1 MKGKDFVP
9 HRDDTFLDWI
19 RNFIAV
25 IIAHAAAWLVP
36 AELVSALQTQLA
48 AFEDALALA
57 KAGNHGKVDVANK
70 NAAKEILMHTAR
82 DVTKRFLAWNPAVSD
97 AERELL
103 GVTVHDTVRTSIAA
117 PKTRPEFTYKVIDL
131 LRLLIDFFD
140 QGSTSHAIPYG
151 YNGAVFF
158 YTVADALVTDYALL
172 DKTLLLTRSPF
183 TLELPPETR
192 GKVLSGAMQWQNE
205 KGEKGPWSEIQ
216 SVVIP

>member
-9 HRDDTFLDWI
+9 QRDDTFLDWI

-25 IIAHAAAWLVP
+25 IVANAVAWLVP
-36 AELVSALQTQLA
+36 AELVSALQAQLTD
-48 AFEDALALA
+48 FESKLAIA
-57 KAGNHGKVDVANK
+57 KSSNRGKVDVANK
-70 NAAKEILMHTAR
+70 NAAKEILKHTAR
-82 DVTKRFLAWNPAVSD
+82 DVTKRFLAWSPAVSD

-103 GVTVHDTVRTSIAA
+103 GITVHDTVRTSIHA
-117 PKTRPEFTYKVIDL
+117 PKTRPEFSYKILDL
-131 LRLLIDFFD
+131 LRLLIDFYD
-140 QGSTSHAIPYG
+140 QGSNSRAIPYG

-158 YTVADALVTDYALL
+158 YTIADILVTDYALF

-192 GKVLSGAMQWQNE
+192 GKVLSGAMQWQNA